1 MPPRRGFTLLEL
13 LLVLALVALLT
24 AAVAPRLLGWV
35 DTARSR
41 ATVDNV
47 RSLLLAQR
55 SLAFHAQQPRRLQDD
70 SPAWALP
77 AGWRLELSQPLQWQA
92 NGMARGGRLRLW
104 QGRELRADW
113 VVEALSGTLRPAT
126 AGDGPFKPADAG
138 KEPSASA
145 SASASEPAFV
155 FASPG
160 KRGAVPH
167 APTLPGPTS

>member
-35 DTARSR
+35 DAARSR
-41 ATVDNV
+41 AGLDAV

-55 SLAFHAQQPRRLQDD
+55 SLAFHEQQLRQLPAD

-77 AGWRLELSQPLQWQA
+77 AGWRLELSQTLQWQA

-104 QGRELRADW
+104 QGRELLADW
-113 VVEALSGTLRPAT
+113 VVEPLNGALRPAT
-126 AGDGPFKPADAG
+126 ADDGPFKPAGLIADT
-138 KEPSASA
+138 SAPLSA
-145 SASASEPAFV
+145 FTIV
-155 FASPG
+155 GPG
-160 KRGAVPH
+160 RRA
-167 APTLPGPTS
+167 AAARALTLPGPSA